1 MNTIKKSAE
10 TEITEKKSKFIGEVF
25 YIETVQEAEEKLRE
39 INKKYHDAKHHC
51 FAYRVMEQE
60 KIIEKCSDDGEP
72 GGTAGKPVVILHG
85 FRARVPDAAR

>member
-39 INKKYHDAKHHC
+39 INKKYHDGKTSLFC
-51 FAYRVMEQE
+51 
-60 KIIEKCSDDGEP
+60 IPCDG
-72 GGTAGKPVVILHG
+72 T
-85 FRARVPDAAR
+85 RANNRKM